1 MLKSFNGY
9 SVLKDVSIQC
19 SGGEVCGLIGAN
31 GAGKTTLFK
40 ILLGLLS
47 ADSGSVKINTSHSK
61 PIGGIVEKPSL
72 YGYLNAYDNLKVFG
86 SIQGLKIDKTT
97 AQQQLLKVGLSLD
110 RIDPVKNYSLGMK
123 QRLGIAIALLN
134 DPKVLI
140 LDEPFSGL
148 DPLGIISLKKLI
160 LSLASKDRIAIIIS
174 SHIVEHL
181 FKICDTLFVIKEGEI
196 STYAPTN
203 KVKYAIMASNIKQ
216 SKVLSNYKTLF
227 EDDRVIVSD
236 DKCELVSVAPVQELD
251 LDIQLDDDV
260 WVCSVGNDYEVHDK
274 IIDGKPEHPEKLLVY
289 IEPMIISIYEKAE
302 TG

>member
-19 SGGEVCGLIGAN
+19 SGGEVCGLVGAN

-72 YGYLNAYDNLKVFG
+72 YGYLNAYDNLMVFG

-160 LSLASKDRIAIIIS
+160 LSLASKDQIAIIIS

-203 KVKYAIMASNIKQ
+203 KVKYAILASNIKE

-227 EDDRVIVSD
+227 DDDRVIVHIEK
-236 DKCELVSVAPVQELD
+236 DKLVDLLKNLLQEK
-251 LDIQLDDDV
+251 IKITA
-260 WVCSVGNDYEVHDK
+260 CTP
-274 IIDGKPEHPEKLLVY
+274 IIDMEALFEKSVL
-289 IEPMIISIYEKAE
+289 
-302 TG
+302 